1 MQARSIGAG
10 DKPIAVMRFLRDG
23 GTSDDDADNEIMLDE
38 ERGYLEKLIIK
49 YGLKLNNEVNLIM
62 NTKPHEILASLAANN
77 VPMSE
82 QLLLEWLKYV
92 LNYTKKIPTS
102 SFLVDDKYCNEST
115 YLARFVEQIV
125 LACVLPASVLGSSG
139 Y

>member
-1 MQARSIGAG
+1 
-10 DKPIAVMRFLRDG
+10 
-23 GTSDDDADNEIMLDE
+23 
-38 ERGYLEKLIIK
+38 
-49 YGLKLNNEVNLIM
+49 M

-82 QLLLEWLKYV
+82 QVLLEWL
-92 LNYTKKIPTS
+92 N
-102 SFLVDDKYCNEST
+102 